1 MVVCRVYY
9 SNLTPEHM
17 RQRQYMTD
25 QYMGMQQTM
34 MDHMMWRQQW
44 MGPPAA
50 QPGK

>member
-1 MVVCRVYY
+1 
-9 SNLTPEHM
+9 
-17 RQRQYMTD
+17 
-25 QYMGMQQTM
+25 MGMQQMM